1 MAPELQHL
9 IQLQQLEATVAD
21 AVARI
26 AAHPGRIAEA
36 DARLQEAEQAV
47 AAATEQ
53 LKASQEDRRALEKDT
68 ALYQGRLSKF
78 KDQLAAVKTNRE
90 YQAMQH
96 EIETAQKDLGVA
108 EEKVLERM
116 LEADQL
122 TADVKKAESERATKK
137 KAIEAEKAQMVKE
150 LAEVEQTLA
159 TATAARDALVPT
171 VAAPT
176 LALFD
181 QVSKARKGVAICV
194 ATRDGMCSQCHVRLR
209 PAVFQQVRAN
219 DGIVQCDS
227 CRRILYYIPPPALA
241 DPPVT
246 HAP

>member
-1 MAPELQHL
+1 MAPELEYL
-9 IQLQQLEATVAD
+9 IQLQRLDATVAD
-21 AVARI
+21 AKAGVT
-26 AAHPGRIAEA
+26 AHPGRMADA

-47 AAATEQ
+47 AAASEQ
-53 LKASQEDRRALEKDT
+53 LKASQESRRALEKDT

-78 KDQLAAVKTNRE
+78 RDQLAAVKTNRE

-96 EIETAQKDLGVA
+96 EIETAQKDLGGA

-122 TADVKKAESERATKK
+122 ATDVKKAESERATKK
-137 KAIEAEKAQMVKE
+137 NAIEAEKGQMMKE
-150 LAEVEQTLA
+150 LAEVELALA
-159 TATAARDALVPT
+159 TASAARDALVKT
-171 VAAPT
+171 LAAPT

-181 QVSKARKGVAICV
+181 QVSKARRGVAICV

-241 DPPVT
+241 EPPVT

>member
-1 MAPELQHL
+1 MAPELEHL
-9 IQLQQLEATVAD
+9 IQLQQLDATVAD
-21 AVARI
+21 SKARI
-26 AAHPGRIAEA
+26 AAHPGRMAEA

-47 AAATEQ
+47 AAVSEQ
-53 LKASQEDRRALEKDT
+53 LKASQEQRRTAEKDT

-96 EIETAQKDLGVA
+96 EIETAQKDLSVA

-122 TADVKKAESERATKK
+122 AADVKKAEGERAAKK
-137 KAIEAEKAQMVKE
+137 KAIEAAKAQMTTE
-150 LAEVEQTLA
+150 LAEVQQALGA
-159 TATAARDALVPT
+159 ASAARDALVQAL
-171 VAAPT
+171 AAPT

-181 QVSKARKGVAICV
+181 QVSKARKGVALCV

-227 CRRILYYIPPPALA
+227 CRRILYYIPPPPLA
-241 DPPVT
+241 EPPVT

>member
-1 MAPELQHL
+1 MAPELEHL
-9 IQLQQLEATVAD
+9 ITLQQLDATVAD
-21 AVARI
+21 AKARI
-26 AAHPGRIAEA
+26 SSYPGRVADA

-47 AAATEQ
+47 AAAAEQ
-53 LKASQEDRRALEKDT
+53 LKASQENRRAVEKDT

-96 EIETAQKDLGVA
+96 EIETAQKDLSGA

-122 TADVKKAESERATKK
+122 AADVKKAEGERATKK

-150 LAEVEQTLA
+150 LAEVEQALA
-159 TATAARDALVPT
+159 TASAARDALVK
-171 VAAPT
+171 T
-176 LALFD
+176 LAFFD